1 MINFCMIDPMC
12 HPIVTRAKLIT
23 IERNNHLMAIMILAV
38 GAFID
43 LRQRHR
49 LHREMSIQIKLV
61 MQQTVQHHHPV
72 QAAVAAAGA
81 VGERIRCNF
90 FCCCLMFDVVVSL
103 LLCVFSLSFSLNSDA
118 LETLDGNEWL
128 DDR

>member
-1 MINFCMIDPMC
+1 MIDPMC

-61 MQQTVQHHHPV
+61 MQQTVQLFIT
-72 QAAVAAAGA
+72 
-81 VGERIRCNF
+81 IRF
-90 FCCCLMFDVVVSL
+90 RQLSL
-103 LLCVFSLSFSLNSDA
+103 LLVLLVKELGAIFFVVV
-118 LETLDGNEWL
+118 
-128 DDR
+128 